1 MALKSK
7 KIRILES
14 GPINAL
20 GGIQGPILSYYR
32 ETMATIFQLVR
43 DGVNVIELTPDGS
56 EIPLNIQN
64 YDKELGGTYAEVDI
78 DTPPVQE
85 PVKTPVV
92 EADPAPVVKEETKD
106 DAEEVVEEP
115 VTEEVETPAPVS
127 VDNNR
132 NNKNKHKR

>member
-32 ETMATIFQLVR
+32 ETMQTIFQLVR
-43 DGVNVIELTPDGS
+43 DGVKVIELTPDGS
-56 EIPLNIQN
+56 EIPLTIQN
-64 YDKELGGTYAEVDI
+64 YDKELGGTYADVDI
-78 DTPPVQE
+78 DTTPAQE

-92 EADPAPVVKEETKD
+92 EADPAPVVEEETKD
-106 DAEEVVEEP
+106 EAEEVVEEP
-115 VTEEVETPAPVS
+115 VAEEVETPAPVS

-132 NNKNKHKR
+132 NNKNKHRR